1 MRRETFKDSERGR
14 EGGLEPSVGVLK
26 TVGAFNRRKREA
38 EVVPENE
45 SMLTGRGQL
54 KYSHATTST
63 ERGGGSRKGSE
74 QSRIS
79 HSLTAERVEIVSVCH
94 RLIMISDNSPFFPV
108 TTIQQRQQ
116 LPPSLPV

>member
-1 MRRETFKDSERGR
+1 MRRETFQDSERGR

-26 TVGAFNRRKREA
+26 TVGAFNRREREV

-63 ERGGGSRKGSE
+63 ERGGGSGSRKGSE
-74 QSRIS
+74 QSRIG

-94 RLIMISDNSPFFPV
+94 RLIMI
-108 TTIQQRQQ
+108 
-116 LPPSLPV
+116 